1 MANILIT
8 GTASGIGLE
17 LTKQLVKAQH
27 QVFAV
32 CRKSQP
38 ELEQSGAVVIS
49 GVDLT
54 DPSSYAKIKQTLGD
68 TNLDV
73 LWNNAGLL
81 EKENLQNLNI
91 ETIDAQWKI
100 NALAPLQLTQYLLGN
115 LKSGSKIAI
124 TSTRMGSVA
133 DNTSGGYY
141 GYRMSKAAVNMMGKS
156 LAMDLKPQGIT
167 VLLLHPGF
175 VKTKMTGHQGDI
187 TAEQSASRMIELV
200 MKKGISETGTF
211 WHSNGEPL
219 PW

>member
-27 QVFAV
+27 KVFAV

-54 DPSSYAKIKQTLGD
+54 EPSTYTKIKQALGE
-68 TNLDV
+68 TSLDL

-81 EKENLQNLNI
+81 ERESLQDLNI

-100 NALAPLQLTQYLLGN
+100 NALAPLQLTQYLIGN
-115 LKSGSKIAI
+115 LKSGSKVAI
-124 TSTRMGSVA
+124 TSTRMGSIA

-156 LAMDLKPQGIT
+156 LAMDLEPQGIA

-211 WHSNGEPL
+211 WNSNGEPL